1 MDDIKELISTFL
13 GDSLTNLLKSGTDR
27 ITNEISQIVN
37 NRILEYL
44 VAEYNSNYKTKTLIY
59 KVEPIELEKFYQPL
73 HLRRM
78 KLELLH
84 SPKTDSDNRRIE
96 TRCIKNLFN
105 DDKNCI
111 TIIGTAGA
119 GKSTLVK
126 YLIVDCIRNKYK
138 IPVKV
143 ELRYLN
149 KYNDDLLVY
158 ISDKIIKFNKI
169 AEKDNIVEKLLNS
182 GKFIFIF
189 DGYDEV
195 KSDRKESIIH
205 DISVITKRYNKNNYI
220 LTSRPYV
227 NVEMLDNFYNYE
239 ICDLEPDEINS
250 FIRKQFSDSE
260 QEMAVNIIDTINNKT
275 NNNDAYK
282 SFLKNPLLLSMFI
295 IACEK
300 DIYIPEN
307 KSDFYR
313 NVFDALYSGHDT
325 LAKIGYEREQKSGL
339 SKEDIINLLKQ
350 FSFKSFFE
358 EKYFFTQQ
366 YYENKINIYKAKVG
380 LDFNNDFLLD
390 DLKVAIGIL
399 KEEGKYITYP
409 HKSLQEYFAAL
420 FVTSLTHDNKIK
432 FYNSLKNKIQT
443 EFRSHADYSNFFSL
457 LKEMDKINY
466 QKQIV
471 IPLLKY
477 IKNRIIKPE
486 IFRMNDAELLK
497 GETSGYIDVM
507 IIYTFTHINEREMM
521 IEYVSLIIDFIHKM
535 KKWVFNDGINIK
547 NIDLTKQYEKMVST
561 SFLNKYNLDDIIS
574 KIEKEID
581 NTEKNETAFL
591 EDFI

>member
-1 MDDIKELISTFL
+1 ML
-13 GDSLTNLLKSGTDR
+13 N
-27 ITNEISQIVN
+27 SQ
-37 NRILEYL
+37 
-44 VAEYNSNYKTKTLIY
+44 
-59 KVEPIELEKFYQPL
+59 
-73 HLRRM
+73 
-78 KLELLH
+78 
-84 SPKTDSDNRRIE
+84 
-96 TRCIKNLFN
+96 
-105 DDKNCI
+105 
-111 TIIGTAGA
+111 
-119 GKSTLVK
+119 
-126 YLIVDCIRNKYK
+126 
-138 IPVKV
+138 
-143 ELRYLN
+143 
-149 KYNDDLLVY
+149 
-158 ISDKIIKFNKI
+158 IIKFNKI
-169 AEKDNIVEKLLNS
+169 AEKDLIVEKLLNS

-239 ICDLEPDEINS
+239 ICDLEPHEINS
-250 FIRKQFSDSE
+250 FIRKQFSDSD
-260 QEMAVNIIDTINNKT
+260 QEMAENIIDTINNKT

-339 SKEDIINLLKQ
+339 LKEDIINLLKQ

-432 FYNSLKNKIQT
+432 FYISLKNKIQT
-443 EFRSHADYSNFFSL
+443 DNRRSTDYNNFFSL

-466 QKQIV
+466 QKQLE
-471 IPLLKY
+471 IPLLKF
-477 IKNRIIKPE
+477 IKNRIIKPDFSQ
-486 IFRMNDAELLK
+486 INDAELLT
-497 GETSGYIDVM
+497 ENRWRFIDTM
-507 IIYTFTHINEREMM
+507 IILAFTDINQQAMM
-521 IEYVSLIIDFIHKM
+521 LDYLSLIINFLDERKNWISH
-535 KKWVFNDGINIK
+535 NDINIK
-547 NIDLTKQYEKMVST
+547 ELFLTKYKEMVST
-561 SFLNKYNLDDIIS
+561 IFFNKNNFDNIIS

-581 NTEKNETAFL
+581 NKEKNETAFL